1 MLNKSR
7 LIFILFLPLI
17 FSCTTINLQR
27 KVSPPIKSYVKVL
40 HTVKILECLPEYKA
54 MCPVG
59 EFMSMGSGMIVNI
72 IEDQTI
78 VITAGHVCE
87 SEVDENRI
95 SNHVQEVSVVDYKGR
110 EHQAHVIKA
119 THDNGMG
126 SVDMCALW
134 VPTLKEDGVDFSM
147 FGPRAGQEVY
157 YLGSP
162 AGIYHPPVMP
172 ILTGLF
178 SGDIDA
184 SNAMVGVPAV
194 GGSSGSV
201 ILDMNNKM
209 VGVLWAA
216 HNFHHVTI
224 MTNWHATSLFL
235 YEVVQMYTGKT
246 NINLPLIKN

>member
-1 MLNKSR
+1 M
-7 LIFILFLPLI
+7 I
-17 FSCTTINLQR
+17 FSCTTINLAR
-27 KVSPPIKSYVKVL
+27 KVDPPIKSYVKVL
-40 HTVKILECLPEYKA
+40 HTVKIAECLPEFQN
-54 MCPVG
+54 MCPKG
-59 EFMSMGSGMIVNI
+59 EFMSMGSGMVVNM

-87 SEVDENRI
+87 SEIDEERI
-95 SNHVQEVSVVDYKGR
+95 SQHSQEVSVVDFRGNQ
-110 EHQAHVIKA
+110 HQAHVIKA

-134 VPTLKEDGVDFSM
+134 VPTLRQSGVDFSM
-147 FGPRAGQEVY
+147 FPPRPGQEVY

-172 ILTGLF
+172 ILTGLY
-178 SGDIDA
+178 SGAIDA

-224 MTNWHATSLFL
+224 MTNWHASALFL

-246 NINLPLIKN
+246 DINLPLIRN

>member
-1 MLNKSR
+1 MINKSKI
-7 LIFILFLPLI
+7 LFILFVPLV
-17 FSCTTINLQR
+17 FSCTTINLER
-27 KVSPPIKSYVKVL
+27 KVTPPIKSYVKIL
-40 HTVKILECLPEYKA
+40 HTVKIVECSNGNKGT
-54 MCPVG
+54 CPRG
-59 EFMSMGSGMIVNI
+59 EFMSMGSGMVVNI

-87 SEVDENRI
+87 SEIDETKI
-95 SNHVQEVSVVDYKGR
+95 SQHSQEVSVVDYKGTL
-110 EHQAHVIKA
+110 HQAHVIKA

-134 VPTLKEDGVDFSM
+134 VPTIEENGVDFSM
-147 FGPRAGQEVY
+147 FEPRPGQEVY

-162 AGIYHPPVMP
+162 AGVFHPPVMP
-172 ILTGLF
+172 ILTGIF

-184 SNAMVGVPAV
+184 SNSMVGVPAV

-209 VGVLWAA
+209 IGVLWAA

-224 MTNWHATSLFL
+224 MTNWRATSLFL

-246 NINLPLIKN
+246 SINLPLIKN

>member
-1 MLNKSR
+1 MRKKSSV
-7 LIFILFLPLI
+7 LFILFLPLI
-17 FSCTTINLQR
+17 LSCTTINLQR
-27 KVSPPIKSYVKVL
+27 KVVPPIKSYVKVL
-40 HTVKILECLPEYKA
+40 HMVKVSECVSAHKST
-54 MCPVG
+54 CPKG
-59 EFMSMGSGMIVNI
+59 EFMSMGSGMVVDMIQ
-72 IEDQTI
+72 DQTI

-95 SNHVQEVSVVDYKGR
+95 SQHSQEVSVLDYQGT

-119 THDNGMG
+119 THDNGKG

-134 VPTLKEDGVDFSM
+134 VPTLKQAGVDFSM
-147 FGPRAGQEVY
+147 FPPRPGQELY

-162 AGIYHPPVMP
+162 AGIFHPPVMP
-172 ILTGLF
+172 IL
-178 SGDIDA
+178 SGIYSGEIDA
-184 SNAMVGVPAV
+184 SNAMISVAAI

-224 MTNWHATSLFL
+224 MTNWRASALFMH
-235 YEVVQMYTGKT
+235 EVIQMYTGRT
-246 NINLPLIKN
+246 DVNLPLIKN

>member
-1 MLNKSR
+1 
-7 LIFILFLPLI
+7 
-17 FSCTTINLQR
+17 
-27 KVSPPIKSYVKVL
+27 
-40 HTVKILECLPEYKA
+40 
-54 MCPVG
+54 
-59 EFMSMGSGMIVNI
+59 MSMGSGMVVNM

-87 SEVDENRI
+87 SDVDRTRI
-95 SNHVQEVSVVDYKGR
+95 SQHSQEVSVVDYKGNQ
-110 EHQAHVIKA
+110 HQAHVIKA

-134 VPTLKEDGVDFSM
+134 VPTLNEDGVDFSM
-147 FGPRAGQEVY
+147 FPPKPGQEVY

-172 ILTGLF
+172 ILTGLY
-178 SGDIDA
+178 SGSIDA

-194 GGSSGSV
+194 GGSSGSI

-209 VGVLWAA
+209 LGVLWAA

-224 MTNWHATSLFL
+224 MTNWRASALFL
-235 YEVVQMYTGKT
+235 HDVIEMYTGKT
-246 NINLPLIKN
+246 KINLPLIKN

>member
-1 MLNKSR
+1 MLKKSK
-7 LIFILFLPLI
+7 LLFILFLPFTL
-17 FSCTTINLQR
+17 SCTTINLQR
-27 KVSPPIKSYVKVL
+27 KVEPPIKSYVKVL
-40 HTVKILECLPEYKA
+40 HTVKITECLPEYSE
-54 MCPVG
+54 MCPKG
-59 EFMSMGSGMIVNI
+59 DFMSMGSGMIVNI

-87 SEVDENRI
+87 SEIDENKI
-95 SNHVQEVSVVDYKGR
+95 SKHEQEVNIIDHKGSH
-110 EHQAHVIKA
+110 HQAHVIKA

-134 VPTLKEDGVDFSM
+134 VPTLRENGVDFSM
-147 FGPRAGQEVY
+147 FAPRAGQEVY

-162 AGIYHPPVMP
+162 AGIFHPPVMP

-224 MTNWHATSLFL
+224 MTNWHASALFL

-246 NINLPLIKN
+246 KVNLPLIKN

>member
-1 MLNKSR
+1 MLNKSK
-7 LIFILFLPLI
+7 LIFILFLPFFL
-17 FSCTTINLQR
+17 SCTTIDLQR
-27 KVSPPIKSYVKVL
+27 KVEPPTKSYVKVF
-40 HTVKILECLPEYKA
+40 HSVKIIECLPEYKG
-54 MCPVG
+54 MCPEG
-59 EFMSMGSGMIVNI
+59 EFVSTGSGMIVDI

-87 SEVDENRI
+87 SEIDETRI
-95 SNHVQEVSVVDYKGR
+95 SKHSQKVSVVDYKGR
-110 EHQAHVIKA
+110 EHQAHVVKA
-119 THDNGMG
+119 SHDNGMG

-147 FGPRAGQEVY
+147 FRPRTGQEVY

-172 ILTGLF
+172 ILVGLF

-184 SNAMVGVPAV
+184 SNAMVSVPAI

-224 MTNWHATSLFL
+224 MTNWHASALFL
-235 YEVVQMYTGKT
+235 HEVIQMYTGKN
-246 NINLPLIKN
+246 NITLPLIKN

>member
-1 MLNKSR
+1 
-7 LIFILFLPLI
+7 
-17 FSCTTINLQR
+17 
-27 KVSPPIKSYVKVL
+27 
-40 HTVKILECLPEYKA
+40 
-54 MCPVG
+54 
-59 EFMSMGSGMIVNI
+59 MGSGMVVNM

-87 SEVDENRI
+87 SEVDESRI
-95 SNHVQEVSVVDYKGR
+95 SNHVQEVSVVDYKGNQ
-110 EHQAHVIKA
+110 HQAHVIKA

-134 VPTLKEDGVDFSM
+134 VPTLKEGGVDFSM
-147 FGPRAGQEVY
+147 FAPKPGQEVY

-172 ILTGLF
+172 ILTGIF

-184 SNAMVGVPAV
+184 SNAMAGVPAV
-194 GGSSGSV
+194 GGSSGSI

-224 MTNWHATSLFL
+224 ITNWHASALFL
-235 YEVVQMYTGKT
+235 HEVIQMYTGKT
-246 NINLPLIKN
+246 NINLPLLKN

>member
-1 MLNKSR
+1 MLNKSK
-7 LIFILFLPLI
+7 LIFILFLPFFL
-17 FSCTTINLQR
+17 SCTTLNLER
-27 KVSPPIKSYVKVL
+27 KVDPPIKSYVKVL
-40 HTVKILECLPEYKA
+40 HTVRILECLPEYEA

-59 EFMSMGSGMIVNI
+59 EFMSMGSGMVVNI

-87 SEVDENRI
+87 SEVDESRI
-95 SNHVQEVSVVDYKGR
+95 SKHQQEVSVVDHKGNQ
-110 EHQAHVIKA
+110 HQAIVIKA

-134 VPTLKEDGVDFSM
+134 VPTLKESGVDFSM
-147 FGPRAGQEVY
+147 FGPRPGQEVY

-184 SNAMVGVPAV
+184 SNALVGVPAV
-194 GGSSGSV
+194 GGSSGSI

-216 HNFHHVTI
+216 HNFHHVSI
-224 MTNWHATSLFL
+224 MTNWDASAIFL
-235 YEVVQMYTGKT
+235 WKVTQMYDGKKDIT
-246 NINLPLIKN
+246 LPPLKN

>member
-1 MLNKSR
+1 MFNKSK
-7 LIFILFLPLI
+7 LLFILFLPLI
-17 FSCTTINLQR
+17 FSCTTINLER
-27 KVSPPIKSYVKVL
+27 KVDPPIKSYVKIL
-40 HTVKILECLPEYKA
+40 HTVRIIECTPENKMA
-54 MCPVG
+54 CPRG
-59 EFMSMGSGMIVNI
+59 EFVSMGSGMVVNI

-87 SEVDENRI
+87 SEIDETKI
-95 SNHVQEVSVVDYKGR
+95 SNHSQEVSVVDYKGVV
-110 EHQAHVIKA
+110 HQAHVIKA

-134 VPTLKEDGVDFSM
+134 VPTIKEMGVDFSM
-147 FGPRAGQEVY
+147 FKPRAGQEVY

-162 AGIYHPPVMP
+162 AGIFHPPVMP
-172 ILTGLF
+172 ILTGIF

-184 SNAMVGVPAV
+184 SNSMVGVPAV

-209 VGVLWAA
+209 IGVLWAA

-224 MTNWHATSLFL
+224 MTNWHASALFI
-235 YEVVQMYTGKT
+235 YEVIQMYTGK
-246 NINLPLIKN
+246 NNVNLPLIKN